1 MAKDSQESIYSIDS
15 SALIHAWRRAYPRK
29 NFPQFWRRLDE
40 LILMGRLFSSIEV
53 YREIQKKDDELHGW
67 CRTRSR
73 TFLPISEELQDQ
85 VIEIM
90 GAYPR
95 LVDTSKGRSAADPF
109 VVGLARLQ
117 SPSWIVLSEEN
128 PGKASSPKIPDVCKA
143 EGLRC
148 LRLVELIQEENWIF
162 K

>member
-1 MAKDSQESIYSIDS
+1 MVATPEEPIYCVDS
-15 SALIHAWRRAYPRK
+15 SAFIHAWRRAYPRK
-29 NFPQFWRRLDE
+29 NFPQFWRKIDE

-53 YREIQKKDDELHGW
+53 FREIQKKDDELHGW
-67 CRTRSR
+67 CRTR
-73 TFLPISEELQDQ
+73 TKMFLPIDDDLQDQ

-90 GAYPR
+90 GTYPR
-95 LVDTSKGRSAADPF
+95 LVDTAKGRSAADPF
-109 VVGLARLQ
+109 VIGLARLNE
-117 SPSWIVLSEEN
+117 PGWIVLSEEN
-128 PGKASSPKIPDVCKA
+128 PGRVNSPKIPDVCKA